1 MALSK
6 LVSILTGHVRRVSE
20 AAKGSATG
28 VNRIQERTMR
38 FMIMGKATKE
48 TEAGV
53 MPPPEAFAAMGEYK
67 DHGD

>member
-1 MALSK
+1 
-6 LVSILTGHVRRVSE
+6 
-20 AAKGSATG
+20 
-28 VNRIQERTMR
+28 MR